1 MRSNDKVVCGID
13 VHKKFFVAALLTAM
27 GECIIERFANNQT
40 GLLQLKDWLL
50 RYYCQLVAA
59 ESTGIYWYPL
69 FLTLE
74 EYIDVVIVNA
84 RQIKAIPGRKTDIID
99 AQWIAQLARNGLI
112 KPSRVFRGNDRELRK
127 LTRTRQKLIQER
139 TDHINR
145 IHQIL
150 ESVGIKLSSVL
161 TNILGKAGRFV
172 LRSLLDGITVEKII
186 ERIPV
191 ARIRKKKEA
200 LLEALHT
207 NISSVDRLMLEQ
219 HLELIQI
226 IDGKVAEIDAE
237 IQNGFHGRKEDL
249 QILKSMPGIGN
260 TAAATILAEIGNYKD
275 FPSAEKLAAWCGIV
289 PSVYQS
295 ADKLRTG
302 PITKQGS
309 RQIRWILIEAAHSA
323 ARSKNTK
330 LHRYFMRLNRRIGYV
345 KAIVALAHKI
355 LCLIWH
361 LLHNHEFYE
370 ESNSSTKHET
380 NFSDPE
386 NLQRRE
392 RSAINLLTRLN
403 YVITKPTN
411 ELVLP

>member
-74 EYIDVVIVNA
+74 ESIDVVIVNA

-260 TAAATILAEIGNYKD
+260 TAAATILAEIGN
-275 FPSAEKLAAWCGIV
+275 
-289 PSVYQS
+289 
-295 ADKLRTG
+295 
-302 PITKQGS
+302 
-309 RQIRWILIEAAHSA
+309 
-323 ARSKNTK
+323 
-330 LHRYFMRLNRRIGYV
+330 
-345 KAIVALAHKI
+345 
-355 LCLIWH
+355 
-361 LLHNHEFYE
+361 
-370 ESNSSTKHET
+370 
-380 NFSDPE
+380 
-386 NLQRRE
+386 
-392 RSAINLLTRLN
+392 
-403 YVITKPTN
+403 
-411 ELVLP
+411 